1 MTDPRPVTELTERD
15 CGLIMAALDAYAEEH
30 PFPADAAR
38 CAELAE
44 LIAVHGLALTPRQ
57 G

>member
-1 MTDPRPVTELTERD
+1 MTDARPVTELTERD